1 MSGDRFLYQIFH
13 SHCTEELATSL
24 VAELYNIFTN
34 KDHAKQNATTLKPKV
49 FEPQKIKKNVKT
61 LKPVNFTQFDVKIRP

>member
-34 KDHAKQNATTLKPKV
+34 KDHAKQNAPTLKPKV
-49 FEPQKIKKNVKT
+49 FEPQKIKKKRENPKAREFHT
-61 LKPVNFTQFDVKIRP
+61 I